1 MAINEIFSKYHR
13 ERFPPPAFPDRR
25 RLMLNCSSVLDVV
38 FREESAGGWRKIINK
53 INNKI

>member
-25 RLMLNCSSVLDVV
+25 RLMVNCSSVLDVV